1 MIKKILLCIL
11 SFYSGL
17 FSVAFFF
24 CVFLYDMPIASRL
37 ICFLLACLMA
47 WCSVFFFQK
56 QKASGRSLS
65 KKSITNREQVDT
77 ERTAPP
83 SSSIPV
89 VQDPAPTFEVRFQ
102 HIDTE
107 ADYPS
112 AEGSPLNYL
121 DAEALRFWSN
131 KRTDFVI
138 PAYYSETAFGR
149 NVGPAL
155 DRLLSDGY
163 LSLGN
168 MEQRISL
175 KTVPELKAILADRE
189 LKISGR
195 KKELVNRILNHFD
208 PETLES
214 LFPVNIYCI
223 TDKGFSALEPYS
235 IVLASDSHS
244 LGLSYYRLIQAKKDN
259 PDKDNNVI
267 LTQLL
272 SEDIQRCYQDGSR
285 SNFQV
290 VINTTARFMRE
301 IGESQASFECYALS
315 FFMWT
320 RDLEQL
326 DISHPTP
333 SGYYMAKNL
342 EEAGVLCG
350 YDMNHLIVAFREV
363 LTQNNPFSLATP
375 ENIDCALRV
384 FKESL
389 GTK

>member
-1 MIKKILLCIL
+1 MIKKILLWIL
-11 SFYSGL
+11 TFYSGL
-17 FSVAFFF
+17 FSAAFFF
-24 CVFLYDMPIASRL
+24 CIFLYDIPIASRL
-37 ICFLLACLMA
+37 ICFLLACLMVF
-47 WCSVFFFQK
+47 CSVFFFH
-56 QKASGRSLS
+56 KASGRPLFQ
-65 KKSITNREQVDT
+65 KSITNRDQADT
-77 ERTAPP
+77 DGTVSL
-83 SSSIPV
+83 SSSIPAAP
-89 VQDPAPTFEVRFQ
+89 DPAPAL
-102 HIDTE
+102 DTE
-107 ADYPS
+107 ADYP
-112 AEGSPLNYL
+112 AADGSPLNYL

-138 PAYYSETAFGR
+138 PAYYSDAAFGR

-155 DRLLSDGY
+155 DRLLSGGY

-208 PETLES
+208 SETLES

-235 IVLASDSHS
+235 IVFASDAHS
-244 LGLSYYRLIQAKKDN
+244 LGLSHYRLLQAKKEN
-259 PDKDNNVI
+259 PDKDDNVI

-272 SEDIQRCYQDGSR
+272 SGDIQRCYHEGNQFK
-285 SNFQV
+285 FQV

-326 DISHPTP
+326 DVSHASP
-333 SGYYMAKNL
+333 SGYYMAKSL
-342 EEAGVLCG
+342 EEAGMLCG
-350 YDMNHLIVAFREV
+350 YDMNHLVVAFREV

>member
-1 MIKKILLCIL
+1 MIKKILLWIL
-11 SFYSGL
+11 TFYSGL
-17 FSVAFFF
+17 FSAAFFF
-24 CVFLYDMPIASRL
+24 CIFLYDIPIASRL
-37 ICFLLACLMA
+37 ICFLLACLMV
-47 WCSVFFFQK
+47 WCSVFFFH
-56 QKASGRSLS
+56 KASGRPLFQ
-65 KKSITNREQVDT
+65 KSITNREQVDT
-77 ERTAPP
+77 ERTASP
-83 SSSIPV
+83 SSIPAAP
-89 VQDPAPTFEVRFQ
+89 DPAPAFEMRFQ
-102 HIDTE
+102 RIDTE
-107 ADYPS
+107 ADYP
-112 AEGSPLNYL
+112 AADGSPLNYL

-138 PAYYSETAFGR
+138 PSYYSETAFGR

-235 IVLASDSHS
+235 IVLASDAHS

-259 PDKDNNVI
+259 PDQDDNVI
-267 LTQLL
+267 LSQLL
-272 SEDIQRCYQDGSR
+272 SEDIQRCYQDGNR

-301 IGESQASFECYALS
+301 IGESQASFECYVLS

-326 DISHPTP
+326 EIPHTSP
-333 SGYYMAKNL
+333 SGYYIAKNL

-350 YDMNHLIVAFREV
+350 YDMNHLVVAFQDV